1 MVLSERQG
9 NLSVRARRKRIRAQ
23 PEESGSDIRRDIYTY
38 PEMTPQQLMESLR
51 DLPDGTMVEVH
62 FNDLD

>member
-9 NLSVRARRKRIRAQ
+9 NLSVRERKKSIRAQ
-23 PEESGSDIRRDIYTY
+23 PEDSGSDIRRDISTY
-38 PEMTPQQLMESLR
+38 PEMTLQQLMKSLR
-51 DLPDGTMVEVH
+51 DLPDGTMMEVH